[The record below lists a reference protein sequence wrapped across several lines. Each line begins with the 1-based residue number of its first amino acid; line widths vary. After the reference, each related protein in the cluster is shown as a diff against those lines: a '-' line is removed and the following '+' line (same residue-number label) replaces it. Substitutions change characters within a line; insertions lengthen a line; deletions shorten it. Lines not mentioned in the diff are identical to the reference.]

1 MTPND
6 YHQLLPKPSK
16 LFHKEPLTDHLLL
29 IDGISRTGKML
40 MGKLLSNF
48 TGVENFLAY
57 EPIELV
63 AHLSHFGVM
72 ERANAE
78 AFLRLNLDIAIYNLA
93 VGRNL
98 NTRLSDSSSVNWS
111 LNAHEYHDRAAEPDS
126 TALFANFVAEN
137 RQPLFMTHE
146 CLRYADLFFAVAPR
160 IRIIE
165 TVRHPID
172 LTFSCWQRG
181 WGDRYGIDPLWFSLT
196 VKHKDA
202 AVPPFAVEWADDYL
216 QMAPID
222 RVIRSIATIRKLCD
236 DAVQRLT
243 PAQQAAVFFVP
254 YERLLLNPDLV
265 IHQLGT
271 FIKSSPLP
279 GFEILFERER
289 LTTTSLQ
296 VAVEQRFEKI
306 RKQADPESLNVLEFE
321 SDLYVARHK
330 ADPFA

>member
-1 MTPND
+1 MT
-6 YHQLLPKPSK
+6 HQPLSEPSQ

-40 MGKLLSNF
+40 LGKLLSNF
-48 TGVENFLAY
+48 TGVESFLAY

-63 AHLSHFGVM
+63 AHLSHFGIM
-72 ERANAE
+72 GRANAE
-78 AFLRLNLDIAIYNLA
+78 ALLRLNLDIAIYNLA

-98 NTRLSDSSSVNWS
+98 NTRQSDSSSVNWS
-111 LNAHEYHDRAAEPDS
+111 LNGHEYHDRAAEPDS
-126 TALFANFVAEN
+126 KALFAKFIAEN

-146 CLRYADLFFAVAPR
+146 CLRYADLFFAVAPG

-202 AVPPFAVEWADDYL
+202 AVPPFALEWADDYL
-216 QMAPID
+216 QMAPVD

-243 PAQQAAVFFVP
+243 PSQRAAVFFVP
-254 YERLLLNPDLV
+254 YERLLLNPNLV
-265 IHQLGT
+265 IQQLGT

-279 GFEILFERER
+279 GFETLFERER
-289 LTTTSLQ
+289 LTSTSLR
-296 VAVEQRFEKI
+296 VDVEQRFEKI
-306 RKQADPESLNVLEFE
+306 SKLADQASLKILETESAAYTDRYGIDPL
-321 SDLYVARHK
+321 A
-330 ADPFA
+330 